1 MNRGSVFLKAASD
14 RALAALGPFLS
25 VLFSGVALA
34 DDTAKGLET
43 DRRGKG
49 SVEYGIS
56 DQSMLLEASTRRADH
71 WKVVLEGTTCDWG
84 MAPVL
89 TSVADLLLTLCDP
102 DKKKSLVQNV
112 DLLKIQ
118 VLRCF

>member
-1 MNRGSVFLKAASD
+1 MT
-14 RALAALGPFLS
+14 
-25 VLFSGVALA
+25 
-34 DDTAKGLET
+34 DDSAKGLEP

-49 SVEYGIS
+49 TVEYGSS

-71 WKVVLEGTTCDWG
+71 WKVALEGTTCDWG

-102 DKKKSLVQNV
+102 DKK
-112 DLLKIQ
+112 
-118 VLRCF
+118 RAWYRTWTC

>member
-1 MNRGSVFLKAASD
+1 MT
-14 RALAALGPFLS
+14 
-25 VLFSGVALA
+25 

-49 SVEYGIS
+49 TVEYGIS

-71 WKVVLEGTTCDWG
+71 WKVALEGTTCDWG

-102 DKKKSLVQNV
+102 GNKKSLVQNV
-112 DLLKIQ
+112 DLLKIK
-118 VLRCF
+118 VVRCF

>member
-1 MNRGSVFLKAASD
+1 MRWARCYPCCF
-14 RALAALGPFLS
+14 RALALT
-25 VLFSGVALA
+25 

-49 SVEYGIS
+49 TVEYGIS

-71 WKVVLEGTTCDWG
+71 WKVALEATTCDWG

-102 DKKKSLVQNV
+102 GNKKSLVQNV
-112 DLLKIQ
+112 DLLKIK
-118 VLRCF
+118 VVRCF